1 MTLAPVLEKLPV
13 AAAEAAEV
21 AAATDGA
28 DCPSGE
34 AQGQGG
40 DLAVRKGGAR
50 MTQEEK
56 AEIQRLKEERKNRIS

>member
-1 MTLAPVLEKLPV
+1 MKVPARKAAAWRIL

-34 AQGQGG
+34 AQGG